1 MDLLIRIFFLQSE
14 LFKGNGFQNK
24 QKSQSFTDGLNS
36 NQEQVVFRKSNLE
49 ALTVGKNRI
58 EIEELMGP
66 PDGRSLDGGN
76 GYLWDYRRAVYDEST
91 DKVFTWSLISFKF
104 LKGRCSYVTIRLE
117 DIPVYLLEDANKTQ

>member
-1 MDLLIRIFFLQSE
+1 VNS
-14 LFKGNGFQNK
+14 FKGNGFQNK

-104 LKGRCSYVTIRLE
+104 LRGRCSYVTIRLE